1 MTAPLRTDHHEAT
14 RLLIMTVLWQQL
26 SPRDL
31 EVTNDSARHKGH
43 REAQRQPDKGH
54 FIVSIEWSAG
64 SGNSRLQQHRIVY
77 AALEGLMHRIH
88 ALSIN
93 IVEPS

>member
-31 EVTNDSARHKGH
+31 EVTNDSA
-43 REAQRQPDKGH
+43 RQPDKGH